1 MSYELHPE
9 TPSGGILLSQ
19 RFPGMNLKEFWERL
33 RQTYDFLGVH
43 FGELSLLSNSRMALE
58 ASEYARDAGC
68 FDSFHD
74 HIFRAYFTETRDIGD
89 LDVLLE
95 LAQEEDLDRADLRVA
110 LQEGRY
116 TSRLNEARREGRQLG
131 INAVPTFI
139 INGKFKIVGAQSLDF
154 FRDRLREI
162 QGE

>member
-1 MSYELHPE
+1 
-9 TPSGGILLSQ
+9 
-19 RFPGMNLKEFWERL
+19 MNLKEFWKGLAGR
-33 RQTYDFLGVH
+33 YGYLGVH

-74 HIFRAYFTETRDIGD
+74 RIFRAYFTETRDIGD
-89 LDVLLE
+89 VDVLLE
-95 LAQEEDLDRADLRVA
+95 LAQEEDLDTADLRVA

-116 TSRLNEARREGRQLG
+116 TSRLNETRREGQQLG

-139 INGKFKIVGAQSLDF
+139 INGKFRI
-154 FRDRLREI
+154 LRRPI
-162 QGE
+162 P

>member
-1 MSYELHPE
+1 
-9 TPSGGILLSQ
+9 
-19 RFPGMNLKEFWERL
+19 
-33 RQTYDFLGVH
+33 
-43 FGELSLLSNSRMALE
+43 MALE

-74 HIFRAYFTETRDIGD
+74 RLFRAYFTETRDIGD

-95 LAQEEDLDRADLRVA
+95 LAEEEGLDKADLRVA

-116 TSRLNEARREGRQLG
+116 TSRLNEARREGHQLG

-139 INGKFKIVGAQSLDF
+139 INGKFRIVGAQSLDF

-162 QGE
+162 EER

>member
-1 MSYELHPE
+1 
-9 TPSGGILLSQ
+9 
-19 RFPGMNLKEFWERL
+19 MNLKEFWERL
-33 RQTYDFLGVH
+33 GRTYGYLGVH

-74 HIFRAYFTETRDIGD
+74 RLFRAYFTETRDIGD
-89 LDVLLE
+89 LEVLLE
-95 LAQEEDLDRADLRVA
+95 LAEEEGLDKADLRVA

-116 TSRLNEARREGRQLG
+116 TSRLNEARREGQQLG

-139 INGKFKIVGAQSLDF
+139 ITGKFRIVGAQSLDF

-162 QGE
+162 EEG

>member
-1 MSYELHPE
+1 
-9 TPSGGILLSQ
+9 
-19 RFPGMNLKEFWERL
+19 MNLKEFWERL
-33 RQTYDFLGVH
+33 RRTYDSLGVH
-43 FGELSLLSNSRMALE
+43 FRELSSLSNSRLALE

-74 HIFRAYFTETRDIGD
+74 HIFRAYFTEARDIGD

-95 LAQEEDLDRADLRVA
+95 LAQGEDLDTADLRVA

-116 TSRLNEARREGRQLG
+116 TSRLNEARSEGRQLG

-139 INGKFKIVGAQSLDF
+139 INGKFRIVGAQSLDF

-162 QGE
+162 QAE

>member
-1 MSYELHPE
+1 M
-9 TPSGGILLSQ
+9 LSD
-19 RFPGMNLKEFWERL
+19 RFPGMNVKKFWERL
-33 RQTYDFLGVH
+33 NHTYGSLGVN
-43 FGELSLLSNSRMALE
+43 FSDLSKLSNSRMALE
-58 ASEYARDAGC
+58 ASEHARDAGR

-74 HIFRAYFTETRDIGD
+74 RVFRAYFAETRDIGD

-95 LAQEEDLDRADLRVA
+95 LAREVGLDADDLSVA

-116 TSRLNEARREGRQLG
+116 ASRLDEARGEGMSLG

-139 INGKFKIVGAQSLDF
+139 FNGKHKIVGAQSLDF
-154 FRDRLREI
+154 FRERLKEI

>member
-1 MSYELHPE
+1 
-9 TPSGGILLSQ
+9 
-19 RFPGMNLKEFWERL
+19 
-33 RQTYDFLGVH
+33 
-43 FGELSLLSNSRMALE
+43 MALE

-68 FDSFHD
+68 YDSFHD
-74 HIFRAYFTETRDIGD
+74 HIFRAYFTEARDIGD

-95 LAQEEDLDRADLRVA
+95 LAQGEDLDTADLRVA

-116 TSRLNEARREGRQLG
+116 ASRLNEARREGQQAG

-139 INGKFKIVGAQSLDF
+139 INGEFRIVGAQSLDF